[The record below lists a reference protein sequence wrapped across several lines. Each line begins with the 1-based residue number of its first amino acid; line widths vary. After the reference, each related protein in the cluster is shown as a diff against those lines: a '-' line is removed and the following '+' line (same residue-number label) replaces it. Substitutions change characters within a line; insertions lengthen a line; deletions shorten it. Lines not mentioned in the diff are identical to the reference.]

1 MVVLHY
7 FKENCMITI
16 YLKKF
21 DINIKIKKGMTL
33 YQGLE
38 KAGIKIETPCGG
50 KGICGKCRVWVQN
63 SDKVPFTPH
72 KEITKE
78 EADHGLRLACQ
89 LVPEQDISVRL
100 GENFSYQKDTAQKG
114 KILEAQIISRDILDP
129 AIEIISKNNDF
140 KLKYDREPDT
150 SKPFSWAP
158 GYEPKGFAIDIGT
171 TTIAVSLVSLK
182 TGKILASDSSLNP
195 QIALGHDVLT
205 RIQHASTPAGLK
217 EMTNLVQNE
226 LNRLLDTTCK
236 TSKSNKN
243 EVIDVTIGG
252 NTTMLQ
258 LAAGI
263 DPSPL
268 GVLPFKVD
276 IIGGKSYPAEN
287 FGLKVNK
294 SARLY
299 LPPVIHAYVGSDISA
314 GLLSCPDFFND
325 DKVILYIDLGTNGEI
340 CFNAR
345 GKRFTTSTATGPAF
359 EGMSISSGMRA
370 EYGAIEHV
378 EVVNSQFKFQTIGN
392 SEIRGVC
399 GSGIV
404 DFIAALL
411 KTGALDSSGKFLLN
425 KDPDL
430 PKQENKARVVQINN
444 KNSFLYGKG
453 IYLTQKDIR
462 QIQLAKGAIRSGID
476 IILRKGNIN
485 PDKIDKI
492 YLAGGFGK
500 YLNPHNMERIG
511 IIPEHTAE
519 RLVFIG
525 NASIDGSITLLTD
538 VNQRYFLEKNL
549 KTMEHLELGSSP
561 EFMESFVK
569 NLNFS

>member
-1 MVVLHY
+1 MINVY
-7 FKENCMITI
+7 IKE
-16 YLKKF
+16 L
-21 DINIKIKKGMTL
+21 DINIEIEKGMNL
-33 YQGLE
+33 YQAIE

-50 KGICGKCRVWVQN
+50 KGVCGKCRVWVQN

-72 KEITKE
+72 KDITKE
-78 EADHGLRLACQ
+78 EAAQGLRLACQ
-89 LVPEQDISVRL
+89 LVPEQDISVKL
-100 GENFSYQKDTAQKG
+100 GENFSYQQDTAPKG
-114 KILEAQIISRDILDP
+114 KILEAQKIFRDILDP
-129 AIEIISKNNDF
+129 AIEIISRNGDF
-140 KLKYDREPDT
+140 KLKYDREADT
-150 SKPFSWAP
+150 SKPFSWESE
-158 GYEPKGFAIDIGT
+158 YEPTGFAIDIGT

-195 QIALGHDVLT
+195 QTALGHDVIT

-217 EMTNLVQNE
+217 EMTKLVQNE
-226 LNRLLDTTCK
+226 LNRLLDTTCRTLK
-236 TSKSNKN
+236 FKKN

-268 GVLPFKVD
+268 GVVPFKFD
-276 IIGGKSYPAEN
+276 IIGGKSYPAKD
-287 FGLKVNK
+287 FGLKVNN
-294 SARLY
+294 SARVY

-314 GLLSCPDFFND
+314 GLLSCSDFFND
-325 DKVILYIDLGTNGEI
+325 DKVIIYIDLGTNGEI
-340 CFNAR
+340 CLNAR
-345 GKRFTTSTATGPAF
+345 GRRYTTATATGPAF

-378 EVVNSQFKFQTIGN
+378 EIVNSHFKFQTIGN

-411 KTGALDSSGKFLLN
+411 KTGALDSSGKLLLN
-425 KDPDL
+425 KDTDS
-430 PKQENKARVVQINN
+430 PKQENKARVVQVNN
-444 KNSFLYGKG
+444 KKSFLYGKG

-462 QIQLAKGAIRSGID
+462 QIQMAKGAIRSGID
-476 IILRKGNIN
+476 IILKKGNIS
-485 PDKIDKI
+485 PDKIDKL

-500 YLNPHNMERIG
+500 YLNPYNMERIG

-519 RLVFIG
+519 KLVFIG

-549 KTMEHLELGSSP
+549 KTMEHLELANSP
-561 EFMESFVK
+561 EFMDSFIK
-569 NLNFS
+569 NLSFP